1 MCSDDSWHGQTRLV
15 LSTPVTMW
23 PFSSSRQTL
32 SDEELQRI
40 RKGCRAS
47 RTAHQACAKIY
58 GEGSAACERLE
69 DRVIECL
76 AAQCP
81 SCVEQT
87 EAFRACLQSA
97 GLIRG
102 GILGSECRRQ
112 VQDMRRCLARLGG
125 YPAR

>member
-1 MCSDDSWHGQTRLV
+1 
-15 LSTPVTMW
+15 MW
-23 PFSSSRQTL
+23 PFGSSRHKL

-47 RTAHQACAKIY
+47 RTAYLACAKIY
-58 GEGSAACERLE
+58 GEGSSACERLE

-81 SCVEQT
+81 SCVQQT

-102 GILGSECRRQ
+102 GILGSECRQQ
-112 VQDMRRCLARLGG
+112 VQDMRKCLAKLDA
-125 YPAR
+125 YPAK